1 MTSIA
6 EIHEILDR
14 TARHAEESA
23 RRAEEAN
30 AAAEKQMAELRAL
43 LAEAARRD
51 EESARREA
59 EWKREREKLD
69 AEYKRE
75 REKLDAEYKA
85 AEEKRKKDR
94 ERRDAEYKAAKE
106 KSDAEWK
113 RERAAILH
121 RMKTERLITDET
133 IRKSVNSFDLKWGM
147 LVESFVSNQ
156 AVELFVERG
165 IPVTDGSAK
174 NICGKIAGKSAEID
188 VALVNSDVAVAIEVK
203 TRLHKSDV
211 NRFLYVLKYIRCFK
225 FFAPYDTIY
234 GAIAY
239 IRADD
244 SIVEYAQS
252 RG

>member
-1 MTSIA
+1 MTKNP
-6 EIHEILDR
+6 R
-14 TARHAEESA
+14 AEEAA
-23 RRAEEAN
+23 RRTEEAN

-43 LAEAARRD
+43 FDENARQ
-51 EESARREA
+51 EA
-59 EWKREREKLD
+59 EWKRERERLD

-75 REKLDAEYKA
+75 REKREAEYKAAEEQRKREREKRDAEYKA
-85 AEEKRKKDR
+85 AEEKRERDR
-94 ERRDAEYKAAKE
+94 K